1 MVEKEIKLE
10 GHIIDSH
17 TLGNTMDLIMDKG
30 GDFDVLEFEI
40 GKHKK
45 DRW

>member
-17 TLGNTMDLIMDKG
+17 TLGNTMDLIMDKRIPVML
-30 GDFDVLEFEI
+30 D
-40 GKHKK
+40 
-45 DRW
+45 